1 MDTLNEIFDLA
12 FEIEELQKKRHEIQ
26 EVIFHKIRNHTERLK
41 VIALEL
47 TNNHVGDDIF
57 LINQNH
63 EGWYRLEEIF
73 HVVSKIEKGKPILT
87 LHLGI
92 RMIGKKGSPIGR
104 TYEVTTYINKIPTL
118 NNYHD
123 AIILE
128 VRKKK
133 ETQK

>member
-1 MDTLNEIFDLA
+1 MDALNEIFDLT
-12 FEIEELQKKRHEIQ
+12 FEIEELQNKRHEIQ
-26 EVIFHKIRNHTERLK
+26 EVIFHKIRSHTERLK

-47 TNNHVGDDIF
+47 TNNSVGDDIF
-57 LINQNH
+57 LVSQKH

-73 HVVSKIEKGKPILT
+73 HVVSKIEKGKPIIT

-104 TYEVTTYINKIPTL
+104 TYEVRTYINKISTL
-118 NNYHD
+118 SNHDD

-128 VRKKK
+128 VRKRRG
-133 ETQK
+133 